1 MTDTTTKGGTASHSL
16 LQRLQA
22 ILNQLV
28 EPARALTD
36 SSKREQSRFLSV
48 FLLTIIV
55 ISLGLSIA
63 SYLTSADKALDAFSV
78 FVLASIG
85 ILVGLY
91 ILNRAGHYQIAAVCT
106 ILMIS
111 LLITI
116 ASLPYDEP
124 GYLTT
129 ANFFVLTVLLG
140 ASLLPLRYVVILV
153 IIQEIIAAVLTWYT
167 LQLSGEPL
175 SQFFSPA
182 SPFGFT
188 LIISI
193 LILIVIDQRNQIEAM
208 RSAELLESESRYRT
222 LVEMSPDAIVLAH
235 EDRLIYLN
243 PAAEKMLG
251 LNVADAQGI
260 RPADLVHP
268 EDREVAHN
276 IIRNNIREQVPM
288 RERLV
293 LPNKTIIEVE
303 ALGAPVRVGGKVM
316 RQTVLRDIR
325 ERLVAEQQT
334 LELAVERARMRMLE
348 MFISDTSHDLRTP
361 ITALT
366 TSAYVIQQYLI
377 QLLERLSGL
386 SPAPEG
392 VESLT
397 EVLKDRIEGLRGNA
411 DRLTQLLNVML
422 DMVRLD
428 QHASYK
434 FQPTDL
440 NLFGHD
446 MFIKFEEES
455 RRKGCDLIF
464 IPSPQPVV
472 ASVDSHEFGR
482 VAQNLVENAVRY
494 SLPNGKIT
502 LRTFLREDHVVFEVS
517 DTGLGISE
525 EDLPYI
531 FDRFFRADKARASH
545 TGGSGLGLSIVKK
558 IVDVHGGKIE
568 VESAAGKGST
578 FRVILPALTS

>member
-1 MTDTTTKGGTASHSL
+1 MTDSTTKGSTAPHSL

-55 ISLGLSIA
+55 ISFGLSIA
-63 SYLTSADKALDAFSV
+63 SYLTSTDKTLDAFSV
-78 FVLASIG
+78 FVLTSIG
-85 ILVGLY
+85 VLVGLY
-91 ILNRAGHYQIAAVCT
+91 ALNRMGRYHLAAVCT
-106 ILMIS
+106 VLMIS
-111 LLITI
+111 LLITV

-124 GYLTT
+124 GYLIT
-129 ANFFVLTVLLG
+129 ANYFVLTVLLG
-140 ASLLPLRYVVILV
+140 ASLLPLRHVVILV
-153 IIQEIIAAVLTWYT
+153 IIQEIIAAALTWYT

-182 SPFGFT
+182 GPFGFT

-208 RSAELLESESRYRT
+208 RAAELLESESRYRT

-251 LNVADAQGI
+251 VNVETAQGI

-268 EDREVAHN
+268 DDREAASD
-276 IIRNNIREQVPM
+276 IIHNNIREQVPM
-288 RERLV
+288 RERLI
-293 LPNKTIIEVE
+293 LPNKETIEVE

-325 ERLVAEQQT
+325 ERLAAEQQT

-377 QLLERLSGL
+377 QLLERLGGL

-392 VESLT
+392 VESLM
-397 EVLKDRIEGLRGNA
+397 EVLKDRIDGLRGNA

-455 RRKGCDLIF
+455 RRKGCDLVF
-464 IPSPQPVV
+464 MPSPQPVI

-502 LRTFLREDHVVFEVS
+502 LRTFLREDQGVFEVS
-517 DTGLGISE
+517 DTGLGISK

-545 TGGSGLGLSIVKK
+545 TGGSGLGLAIVKK
-558 IVDVHGGKIE
+558 IVDAHGGKIE
-568 VESAAGKGST
+568 VESASGKGST
-578 FRVILPALTS
+578 FRVIMPALTS

>member
-91 ILNRAGHYQIAAVCT
+91 ILNRTGHYQIAAVCT

-545 TGGSGLGLSIVKK
+545 TGGSGLGLAIVKK

-578 FRVILPALTS
+578 FRVILPTLTS